1 MLNARTN
8 NEKKKKTLA
17 ISVALVA
24 VPDPVVVRVVEKGRS
39 CCRKHYLL

>member
-8 NEKKKKTLA
+8 NVEKKTVA

-24 VPDPVVVRVVEKGRS
+24 VSDPVVVYVVEKGRF
-39 CCRKHYLL
+39 CCREHYLL

>member
-8 NEKKKKTLA
+8 NVEKKTVA

-24 VPDPVVVRVVEKGRS
+24 VPDPVVVCVVKKGRS
-39 CCRKHYLL
+39 CCRNHYLL